1 MQNITKKNKKTR
13 KLTKTYHI
21 IFDAIGC
28 DEKLISDEKF
38 VFNLLME
45 IPKLVGMKILAGPN
59 LIRDYNPDNAGIT
72 GIAIIS
78 FSHISIHTFS
88 KTREVFADIFSC
100 RPFDYEKVRSH
111 LYKSFK
117 VSSNQVETLTIKYPW
132 ER

>member
-1 MQNITKKNKKTR
+1 MGKTKNRKQTR
-13 KLTKTYHI
+13 NLTKTHHI

-28 DEKLISDEKF
+28 DAKLISDETF
-38 VFNLLME
+38 VFKLLME

-59 LIRDYNPDNAGIT
+59 LIRDYNPDNFGIT

-88 KTREVFADIFSC
+88 NTKEAFVDIFSC
-100 RPFDYEKVRSH
+100 RPFDYEKVRRY
-111 LYKSFK
+111 LYKNFK
-117 VSSNQVETLTIKYPW
+117 VSPKNVETLTVKYPW

>member
-1 MQNITKKNKKTR
+1 MEKTKKQTK

-59 LIRDYNPDNAGIT
+59 LMRDYNPNNLGIT

-88 KTREVFADIFSC
+88 NTKEVFVDVFSC

-117 VSSNQVETLTIKYPW
+117 ISPSNVETLTVKYPW